1 MINPKRPSHDIHCVF
16 SAEHKVCVSMSLTP
30 VRSGQHVSVLVTVP
44 QVTHVPPL
52 QSAVRQSAFPL
63 HVAPAAHLPQVGP
76 PQSTPVSSASLTPS
90 EQCEVVHVPCP
101 SQTSPP

>member
-16 SAEHKVCVSMSLTP
+16 PGEHIVFWMTLTP
-30 VRSGQHVSVLVTVP
+30 VPSGQHVSVLVTVP

-52 QSAVRQSAFPL
+52 QSAVKQSAFPL
-63 HVAPAAHLPQVGP
+63 HVAPAAHLPHVGP

-90 EQCEVVHVPCP
+90 EQCEVVHVPRP